1 MAVGIKKIK
10 DFKMGIDD
18 FLRDEIET
26 HQEVILK
33 THRQVAPDFK
43 RLVEACQ
50 DCISSGGKIMFFGN
64 GGSAADA
71 QHLVTEMVV
80 RYKLNRKALA
90 AIAFTTD
97 TSLLTA
103 MANDIGFEAIFSRQV
118 EALGRP
124 GDVAIGISTSGK
136 SPNVL
141 KALELA
147 QKNGITSV
155 GFTGDDGGSMSNVTD
170 ILLRV
175 PSNTTARVQE
185 IHILLGHVLCDL
197 LEQNAAND

>member
-1 MAVGIKKIK
+1 
-10 DFKMGIDD
+10 MGIED
-18 FLRDEIET
+18 FLRDEIEI
-26 HQEVILK
+26 HQDVILK

-43 RLVEACQ
+43 RLVEVCQ
-50 DCISSGGKIMFFGN
+50 ESISSGGKIMFFGN

-71 QHLVTEMVV
+71 QHLATEMVV

-103 MANDIGFEAIFSRQV
+103 MANDIGFEAIFSRQI

-124 GDVAIGISTSGK
+124 GDVAIGISTSGQ

-155 GFTGDDGGSMSNVTD
+155 GFTGDDGGGMSSVTD
-170 ILLRV
+170 ILVRV
-175 PSNTTARVQE
+175 PSNTTARIQE

-197 LEQNAAND
+197 LEQSAAKD

>member
-1 MAVGIKKIK
+1 
-10 DFKMGIDD
+10 
-18 FLRDEIET
+18 
-26 HQEVILK
+26 
-33 THRQVAPDFK
+33 
-43 RLVEACQ
+43 
-50 DCISSGGKIMFFGN
+50 MFFGN

-71 QHLVTEMVV
+71 QHLATEMVV

-103 MANDIGFEAIFSRQV
+103 MANDIGFESIFSRQI

-147 QKNGITSV
+147 QKNGIISV
-155 GFTGDDGGSMSNVTD
+155 GFTGNDGGSMSSVTD
-170 ILLRV
+170 ILVLV
-175 PSNTTARVQE
+175 PSNTTARIQE

-197 LEQNAAND
+197 LEQSAAND

>member
-1 MAVGIKKIK
+1 
-10 DFKMGIDD
+10 
-18 FLRDEIET
+18 
-26 HQEVILK
+26 
-33 THRQVAPDFK
+33 
-43 RLVEACQ
+43 
-50 DCISSGGKIMFFGN
+50 MFFGN

-71 QHLVTEMVV
+71 QHLATEMVV

-103 MANDIGFEAIFSRQV
+103 MANDIGFEAIFSRQI

-124 GDVAIGISTSGK
+124 GDVAIGISTSGQ

-141 KALELA
+141 KALVLA

-155 GFTGDDGGSMSNVTD
+155 GFTGDDGGGMSSVTD
-170 ILLRV
+170 ILVRV
-175 PSNTTARVQE
+175 PSNTTARIQE

-197 LEQNAAND
+197 LEQSAAKD